1 MAVLTHTIVSYNF
14 PRDRDGKRWPGIFHR
29 VDRLHSKDPGPEDP
43 ALVHPGF
50 RLVEP
55 KSLQLGERGD
65 GGDNFYQQC
74 SGVGCQV
81 SATEVDPLDRSRS

>member
-1 MAVLTHTIVSYNF
+1 MMIKESVYRFLN
-14 PRDRDGKRWPGIFHR
+14 
-29 VDRLHSKDPGPEDP
+29 KDPGPEGP

-50 RLVEP
+50 RLIEP

-65 GGDNFYQQC
+65 EGGNFYHQS
-74 SGVGCQV
+74 SGVRCQV